1 MSRSI
6 NISKRNWALPL
17 TSVHLV
23 NLHYTN
29 WSEARGGKFQNKTK
43 PAVKICIFA
52 KPQKKCLKQT
62 KLIMHIATVENTST
76 CGFMLVHLAT
86 LFAIP
91 VQLLV

>member
-6 NISKRNWALPL
+6 NISERNW
-17 TSVHLV
+17 VHLV
-23 NLHYTN
+23 NLHHTS
-29 WSEARGGKFQNKTK
+29 WSEPQGGKFQNKIK
-43 PAVKICIFA
+43 PAVKICIFV

-62 KLIMHIATVENTST
+62 KSIMHIAAVQNTST